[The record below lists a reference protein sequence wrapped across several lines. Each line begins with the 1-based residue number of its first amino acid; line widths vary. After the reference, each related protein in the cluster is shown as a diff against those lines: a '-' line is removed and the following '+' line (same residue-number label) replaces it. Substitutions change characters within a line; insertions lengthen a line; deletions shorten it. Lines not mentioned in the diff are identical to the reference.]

1 MQDDPIAGSPDG
13 DPPPR
18 HRHQL
23 KRWLLLELVSY
34 PPAEGDDLEYLTRTL
49 KEQRLHVEA
58 AVDDLVRDGLAERD
72 GAQVRASTAAW
83 RFDALWPARA

>member
-1 MQDDPIAGSPDG
+1 MQDDRIAGSANG

-34 PPAEGDDLEYLTRTL
+34 PPAEGDDS
-49 KEQRLHVEA
+49 
-58 AVDDLVRDGLAERD
+58 
-72 GAQVRASTAAW
+72 ST
-83 RFDALWPARA
+83 

>member
-1 MQDDPIAGSPDG
+1 MQDDPIAGSANG

-34 PPAEGDDLEYLTRTL
+34 PRPTATIS
-49 KEQRLHVEA
+49 
-58 AVDDLVRDGLAERD
+58 
-72 GAQVRASTAAW
+72 ST
-83 RFDALWPARA
+83 